1 MSLDDCP
8 IRPALKV
15 IGGKWKPV
23 ILYHLMH
30 GEGAGEKRY
39 GELRRLVPD
48 ASKKVLTQHLRELE
62 SDGILA
68 RRIYPGV
75 LPKVGYQLTPLGETL
90 KPVMQA
96 LCAWGKGLKNQ
107 THGSD
112 SSASSD

>member
-23 ILYHLMH
+23 ILYHLMN
-30 GEGAGEKRY
+30 GEKRH
-39 GELRRLVPD
+39 GELRRLVPG
-48 ASKKVLTQHLRELE
+48 ASQKVLTQHLRELE

-68 RRIYPGV
+68 RRTYPGTV
-75 LPKVGYQLTPLGETL
+75 PKVGYQLTPLGETL

-96 LCAWGKGLKNQ
+96 LCLWGKSFKDQ
-107 THGSD
+107 AAAADHQSTQ
-112 SSASSD
+112 A

>member
-23 ILYHLMH
+23 ILYHLMQ
-30 GEGAGEKRY
+30 GDGEKRY

-62 SDGILA
+62 SDGILS
-68 RRIYPGV
+68 RQLYPGV

-96 LCAWGKGLKNQ
+96 LCMWGKSWKDQ
-107 THGSD
+107 KT
-112 SSASSD
+112 SAEI

>member
-23 ILYHLMH
+23 ILHHLMN
-30 GEGAGEKRY
+30 GEKRY
-39 GELRRLVPD
+39 GELRRLVPE

-68 RRIYPGV
+68 RRIYPGM
-75 LPKVGYQLTPLGETL
+75 LPKVGYQLTPLGESL
-90 KPVMQA
+90 KPVMDA
-96 LCAWGKGLKNQ
+96 LCQWGQSLK
-107 THGSD
+107 SE
-112 SSASSD
+112 

>member
-23 ILYHLMH
+23 ILHHLMQ
-30 GEGAGEKRY
+30 GEKRY
-39 GELRRLVPD
+39 GELRRLVPE
-48 ASKKVLTQHLRELE
+48 ASKKVLTQHLRDLE

-96 LCAWGKGLKNQ
+96 LCAWGKALKNQ
-107 THGSD
+107 PHGSD
-112 SSASSD
+112 SSASNG